1 MYKTEQCHSEKD
13 ERQRSQNHAHQV
25 QDKSVVMFL
34 TYRNPYTRV
43 SGIHLM
49 MEGLQPY

>member
-1 MYKTEQCHSEKD
+1 MPFGKGRTTAFPD
-13 ERQRSQNHAHQV
+13 HAHQV